1 MFSKS
6 TTHALWGS
14 PKLKKLRRGCV
25 FLKDMRCKDKVG
37 VEGVTLPKT
46 SIGSKAYGGLDV
58 DTSSLRQVMLCG
70 IAWMKCAMRGPCK
83 EAKAR
88 QSNDGALVCDVCK
101 GTSLADEKQAWLTR
115 KQAWHARVSFAMD
128 NVGTLCAVLVV
139 QCVACFHEDKVFSL
153 RWHILKD
160 PGRLV
165 DSCFENKLGLGSK
178 QAWREFETSL
188 VCRGKQAWQIKNKL
202 GLRAN
207 GLGWEIETSLVM
219 KSKQVW
225 HCGKIGLVAEEFG
238 CISSNNWWA
247 TFILEMLLEKAGQT
261 RVFGVGHRRKFI
273 GDFSSVTEG
282 MVAMFLHLGC
292 LLLPV

>member
-1 MFSKS
+1 MLVGL
-6 TTHALWGS
+6 TLGS
-14 PKLKKLRRGCV
+14 
-25 FLKDMRCKDKVG
+25 
-37 VEGVTLPKT
+37 
-46 SIGSKAYGGLDV
+46 
-58 DTSSLRQVMLCG
+58 
-70 IAWMKCAMRGPCK
+70 K

-128 NVGTLCAVLVV
+128 NVV
-139 QCVACFHEDKVFSL
+139 
-153 RWHILKD
+153 
-160 PGRLV
+160 
-165 DSCFENKLGLGSK
+165 ENKLGLGSK

-261 RVFGVGHRRKFI
+261 RVFGAGHRRKFI